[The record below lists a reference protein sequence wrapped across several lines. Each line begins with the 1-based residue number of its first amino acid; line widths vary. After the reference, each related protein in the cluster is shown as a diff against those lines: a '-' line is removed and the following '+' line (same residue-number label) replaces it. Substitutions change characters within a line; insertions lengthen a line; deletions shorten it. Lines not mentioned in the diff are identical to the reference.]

1 MRREGGR
8 EGDCMKTVHV
18 QDINV
23 GTRTHFSFDLTV
35 VVSTSLA
42 RSTQMI
48 CKVGQRLLA
57 HLVPRLFINLQCS
70 ISIDYESVLHYT
82 FIGSV

>member
-1 MRREGGR
+1 MRREGGREGGKVRREGGR
-8 EGDCMKTVHV
+8 EGDCMKTVHA
-18 QDINV
+18 QEINV
-23 GTRTHFSFDLTV
+23 RTRTHFSFDLTV

-57 HLVPRLFINLQCS
+57 PQGGREVISSPRTQAL
-70 ISIDYESVLHYT
+70 Y
-82 FIGSV
+82 